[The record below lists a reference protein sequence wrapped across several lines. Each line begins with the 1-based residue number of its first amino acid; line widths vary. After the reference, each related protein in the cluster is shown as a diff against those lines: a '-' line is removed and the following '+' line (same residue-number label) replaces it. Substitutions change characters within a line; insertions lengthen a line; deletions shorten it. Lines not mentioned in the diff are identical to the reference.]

1 MSNRLAQYVKLASA
15 PAGLATA
22 ATVGVP
28 APTAS
33 ADIVVYDVGQSLNQT
48 ISNSGSF
55 FSGYSSGYIALGGV
69 DSLGLNFQGFFVSF
83 SDASSR
89 MQYNNMRVGGG
100 MNVLI
105 LSDSSFASPLAV
117 GEQIGTFGS
126 FEASMLMG
134 GFYSFS
140 SFTDGSYFTSS
151 FGFQR
156 NGTSYLGIAFEAAPG
171 VMNYGWVEINW
182 DGLNAL
188 EVVRWAYEDDGS
200 AIEAGVVPAPGAVG
214 LLALAAGAAGV
225 RRKRVG

>member
-33 ADIVVYDVGQSLNQT
+33 ADIVVYDVGQSLNQR
-48 ISNSGSF
+48 NG
-55 FSGYSSGYIALGGV
+55 SGYTSTGLFFYSTGYIALGGV
-69 DSLGLNFQGFFVSF
+69 DSLGLNFQGIFVSF
-83 SDASSR
+83 SSSSFAF
-89 MQYNNMRVGGG
+89 QYNYMAVGGG
-100 MNVLI
+100 MNALI
-105 LSDSSFASPLAV
+105 LGSAGIASELAA
-117 GEQIGTFGS
+117 GEQVG
-126 FEASMLMG
+126 ASGNFDASRVLG
-134 GFYSFS
+134 GAYASIYSMS
-140 SFTDGSYFTSS
+140 SLSSS

-156 NGTSYLGIAFEAAPG
+156 DGTSYLGIAFEAAPG

-200 AIEAGVVPAPGAVG
+200 AIEAGAVPAPGAVG

>member
-33 ADIVVYDVGQSLNQT
+33 ADIVAYDVGQSLNQT
-48 ISNSGSF
+48 ISGSGSF

-69 DSLGLNFQGFFVSF
+69 DSLGLNFRGFFASF
-83 SDASSR
+83 SSGSSW
-89 MQYNNMRVGGG
+89 MQYNGMRVGGG
-100 MNVLI
+100 MNALI
-105 LSDSSFASPLAV
+105 LGDGSFASPLAV
-117 GEQIGTFGS
+117 GEQIGGSGS
-126 FEASMLMG
+126 FEASMELG
-134 GFYSFS
+134 LFFSFS
-140 SFTDGSYFTSS
+140 SMGSYSRSS

-156 NGTSYLGIAFEAAPG
+156 NGTSYLGIAFEAVPG